1 MKDIYFFLDLGC
13 CSGIKPPVSDLD
25 ETKSEPKVEIGKS
38 LGEKGIF

>member
-1 MKDIYFFLDLGC
+1 MKDICFFLDSGC

-38 LGEKGIF
+38 LREKGIF